1 MPVRR
6 RSAARS
12 NTGNAS
18 RMNKKRRIM
27 NNIKKTESALDKFV
41 EKIDVSK
48 PEGMPEDSYK
58 AGLAFVENGQFDDGI
73 IEFVKIIKTVPHQEA
88 LFADAEKELKSMGFS
103 DIDIR
108 AIAGIPNSEENLNTT
123 LVSDDNAQK
132 EDTETNKKNA
142 GGLIAYYVFV
152 LLAAVF
158 TCPTVFWGAAVQ
170 SNNILYSAVI
180 IFIFLL
186 IAPLFFGNNK

>member
-1 MPVRR
+1 
-6 RSAARS
+6 
-12 NTGNAS
+12 
-18 RMNKKRRIM
+18 M

-108 AIAGIPNSEENLNTT
+108 AIAGIPNSEENLNTKT
-123 LVSDDNAQK
+123 VSDDNAQK
-132 EDTETNKKNA
+132 EDTETNKKKRRRINS
-142 GGLIAYYVFV
+142 LLCFCSPCCRFHLSNSV
-152 LLAAVF
+152 LG
-158 TCPTVFWGAAVQ
+158 CGSSKQ
-170 SNNILYSAVI
+170 
-180 IFIFLL
+180 
-186 IAPLFFGNNK
+186 

>member
-1 MPVRR
+1 
-6 RSAARS
+6 
-12 NTGNAS
+12 
-18 RMNKKRRIM
+18 M
-27 NNIKKTESALDKFV
+27 NNIKKTESTLDKFV
-41 EKIDVSK
+41 ERIDASK

-132 EDTETNKKNA
+132 EDTESNKKNA